1 MTHNEI
7 EQYLKDKDLNTFEY
21 QLAMDA
27 MLFAEQKT
35 IERACELIKENIDIY
50 AEVAIN
56 LKSSYPEIV
65 MRNTFEKNFKQAME
79 E

>member
-35 IERACELIKENIDIY
+35 IERACELLENNMYYHDCGDYDVITCSSDTI
-50 AEVAIN
+50 EEMISDFK
-56 LKSSYPEIV
+56 KS
-65 MRNTFEKNFKQAME
+65 ME